1 MRACRQTFLIFPIF
15 AGRQKSGAAVESN
28 QWINSSAPQ
37 TVGESTLGYDVDLR
51 FVGIEWG

>member
-15 AGRQKSGAAVESN
+15 AGRQKSGGGGRKY

-37 TVGESTLGYDVDLR
+37 TVGESTLGYYVDLR